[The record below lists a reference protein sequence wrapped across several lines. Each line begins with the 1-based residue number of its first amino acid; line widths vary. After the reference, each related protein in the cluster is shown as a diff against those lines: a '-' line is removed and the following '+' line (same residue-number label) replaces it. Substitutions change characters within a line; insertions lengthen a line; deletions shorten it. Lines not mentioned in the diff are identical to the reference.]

1 MNYFHKIKYYQVR
14 QVTSTSAF
22 RLPSVLIRE
31 EIKAV
36 FVHSISRLKSK
47 GVKVHIHAEN
57 TQPHT
62 EPRLAARSVLP
73 HGVLGGSVGGRQ
85 HSPLGPCERDGQG
98 GGGRRRR
105 AEGRRRLSAAQ
116 HRPPGEAVG
125 GELGP
130 LGVVEAEGVESFA
143 DAGACL
149 TSARVPWSSKPAPPA
164 RQMDPRL
171 LTK

>member
-1 MNYFHKIKYYQVR
+1 MHYFHNKVLSSNEYI
-14 QVTSTSAF
+14 SAF

-31 EIKAV
+31 EFKAV

-62 EPRLAARSVLP
+62 EPRRRSVLP
-73 HGVLGGSVGGRQ
+73 HGVLGGGVGGRQ

-125 GELGP
+125 SELGP